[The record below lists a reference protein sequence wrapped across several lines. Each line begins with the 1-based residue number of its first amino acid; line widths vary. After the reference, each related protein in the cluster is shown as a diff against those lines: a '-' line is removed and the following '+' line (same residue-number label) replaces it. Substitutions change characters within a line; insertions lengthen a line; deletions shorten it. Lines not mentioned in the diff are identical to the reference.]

1 MTGTKRYQFVEV
13 NIPAAVAAGGKVFI
27 KDQPQLRTQTDQL
40 VIIES
45 METYD
50 VAALAV
56 SPSGVAMPST
66 ANLANTIL
74 VLNIAGY
81 DNMQYIPLSVM
92 NPLASSDTAVQRIWN
107 VQGKFLFDQLW
118 QVDWTKSYLQFG
130 ALQAG
135 GISFGLGVYYRVVP
149 NDNRGFPQPFNVY
162 Q

>member
-1 MTGTKRYQFVEV
+1 MSGTKRYQFVEV
-13 NIPAAVAAGGKVFI
+13 NIPGTVSAGGKVFI

-40 VIIES
+40 VIIEA

-50 VAALAV
+50 IAALAV
-56 SPSGVAMPST
+56 SPAGVPMPST

-81 DNMQYIPLSVM
+81 DNMQYIPLNVM
-92 NPLASSDTAVQRIWN
+92 NALASADTAVQRIWN
-107 VQGKFLFDQLW
+107 TQGKFLFDQLW

-130 ALQAG
+130 AAQAG
-135 GISFGLGVYYRVVP
+135 GISFGLGIYYRVVP

>member
-1 MTGTKRYQFVEV
+1 MSGTKRYQFVEV

-40 VIIES
+40 VIIEA

-50 VAALAV
+50 IAALAV
-56 SPSGVAMPST
+56 SPAGVPMPST

-81 DNMQYIPLSVM
+81 DNMQYIPFTVM
-92 NPLASSDTAVQRIWN
+92 NALASSDTAVQRVWN
-107 VQGKFLFDQLW
+107 TQGKFLFDQLW

-130 ALQAG
+130 AAQAG
-135 GISFGLGVYYRVVP
+135 GISFGLGIYYRVVP